1 MKKMPSTVTLL
12 MLIIVISTIITYFIP
27 AGEFERTEDAD
38 GNTVVVGGTFSQIEQ
53 TPVDIM
59 TMFGSIFN
67 GIVEAADI
75 IAFIFIIGGAFS
87 IVLNSGAINAVLSKL
102 IGELKGKDAIFLT
115 VVMSAFAIGG
125 ATFGMA
131 EEILPFIAIMIVAAI
146 SMGYDRVVG
155 TSIVLIGAYSGYAA
169 GPLNPFN
176 TGIAQGIAE
185 LPLFSGIGLRTVL
198 MLGALIISIHHVLK
212 YAKKIKK
219 DPTRSIVYGIEHNNY
234 EKVELESNITT
245 RHKFIL
251 GILIAVLIVLIY
263 GVLQLDWYFVELSAL
278 FMIMAIIVG
287 LINYSG
293 DFNKVTDQFMDGAKT
308 MTSAALLVG
317 IARAILV
324 ILEDGQVIDTIIFAV
339 SVPLESLNV
348 IFAAWGMYIAQGL
361 INFVIPSST
370 GQAVIVMPI
379 ISSIADIIGMPRQV
393 GVLTFS
399 AGDGF
404 WNMITP
410 THPVTM
416 AALGLAGI
424 PFVKWFK
431 FALPL
436 VLKWSVWVIFILT
449 IAVLIDWGPF

>member
-12 MLIIVISTIITYFIP
+12 MIIIVISTIVTYLIP
-27 AGEFERTEDAD
+27 SGEFERTENAE
-38 GNTVVVGGTFSQIEQ
+38 GNIVVVAGTFSQTEQ
-53 TPVDIM
+53 NPVDIM

-87 IVLNSGAINAVLSKL
+87 IVLSSGAINAVLSKL
-102 IGELKGKDAIFLT
+102 INKLKGKDAIFLT
-115 VVMSAFAIGG
+115 VVMSAFAVGG
-125 ATFGMA
+125 ATFGMS
-131 EEILPFIAIMIVAAI
+131 EEILPFIAIMIVAAV
-146 SMGYDRVVG
+146 SMGYDRIVG
-155 TSIVLIGAYSGYAA
+155 VSIVLIGAYSGYAA

-176 TGIAQGIAE
+176 TGVAQGIAD
-185 LPLFSGIGLRTVL
+185 LPLFSGLGLRTIL
-198 MLGALIISIHHVLK
+198 MLGALIISIQHILR
-212 YAKKIKK
+212 YAMKIKK
-219 DPTRSIVYGIEHNNY
+219 NPSNSLVYGIEHEDY
-234 EKVELESNITT
+234 ENVVLDSNVTT

-251 GILIAVLIVLIY
+251 SILTIVLIVLIY

-278 FMIMAIIVG
+278 FIFMALIVG

-293 DFNKVTDQFMDGAKT
+293 DFNKVTDQFMEGAKT

-324 ILEDGQVIDTIIFAV
+324 ILEEGQVIDTIIFAF
-339 SVPLESLNV
+339 SAPLENLNV
-348 IFAAWGMYIAQGL
+348 IFAAWGMYITQGL
-361 INFVIPSST
+361 INFVIPSSS

-379 ISSIADIIGMPRQV
+379 ISSLADIIGMPRQV
-393 GVLTFS
+393 GVLIFS
-399 AGDGF
+399 SGDGF

-424 PFVKWFK
+424 PFIKWFK
-431 FALPL
+431 FAFPL
-436 VLKWSVWVIFILT
+436 VIKWSVWVIIMLT
-449 IAVLIDWGPF
+449 IAILIDWGPF